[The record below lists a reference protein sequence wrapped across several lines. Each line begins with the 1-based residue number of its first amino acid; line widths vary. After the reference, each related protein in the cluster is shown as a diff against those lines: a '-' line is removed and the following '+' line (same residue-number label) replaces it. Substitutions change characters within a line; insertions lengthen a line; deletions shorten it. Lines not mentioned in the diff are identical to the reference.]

1 MLHTRISASAISV
14 LLQTREA
21 GIALRDRQSLTL
33 TDAEGMELQAT
44 QGTLW
49 VTLEGDPE
57 DHILE
62 AGQRLIVRRAGRTVV
77 TAMAGAAALAATR
90 RHAPTLSTV
99 WRNLRARIAHGA
111 LLGEPAHLRA
121 MIHE

>member
-1 MLHTRISASAISV
+1 
-14 LLQTREA
+14 
-21 GIALRDRQSLTL
+21 
-33 TDAEGMELQAT
+33 MELRAT

-49 VTLEGDPE
+49 VTQDGDPE
-57 DHILE
+57 DCILE
-62 AGQRLIVRRAGRTVV
+62 TGQTLIVRRGGRTVV
-77 TAMAGAAALAATR
+77 TAMAGAAALAATQ

-111 LLGEPAHLRA
+111 LLGEPARLRA